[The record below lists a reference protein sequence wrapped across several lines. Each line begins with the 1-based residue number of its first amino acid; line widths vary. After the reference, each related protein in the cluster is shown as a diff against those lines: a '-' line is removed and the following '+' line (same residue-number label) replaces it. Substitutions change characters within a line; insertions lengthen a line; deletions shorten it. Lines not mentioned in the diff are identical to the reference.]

1 MKEKGILGPG
11 QMGQCTRDLAS
22 LRMHHNVN
30 QGTAKLGW
38 DSSGNSQQLQ
48 QRSNLLGDHGNTCGS
63 GSDSSNSILAPMPNL
78 FSLNTNIVNIFKGMP
93 TPQILTFVS
102 VLRRLLLVAS
112 SPS

>member
-1 MKEKGILGPG
+1 VKEKGILGPG

-48 QRSNLLGDHGNTCGS
+48 QRSNLLGTMATH
-63 GSDSSNSILAPMPNL
+63 
-78 FSLNTNIVNIFKGMP
+78 
-93 TPQILTFVS
+93 
-102 VLRRLLLVAS
+102 VAAVAIAATAFWHQCQTS
-112 SPS
+112 SP